1 MTSYQLPARTIQKH
15 TIPKRIAVVAGA
27 TVAAL
32 AVAALVN
39 RYLAS
44 KAERDNPPVGRFI
57 DVDGVRL
64 HYIDRGAG
72 ETVVFLHG
80 NGSMIQDFESSGVI
94 ETAARKYR
102 VIAFDR
108 PGFGHSAR
116 PRGTIWTPQ
125 AQAELIHRALK
136 QIGIPRYAVVGH
148 SWGASVALALAMEYP
163 KTVAG
168 LVLASGYYYP
178 SMRADVLL
186 MSGPAV
192 PVLGDILSYTVS
204 PIISRLLWP
213 LLLRKIFG
221 PAPVPDKF
229 LGFPKEMAV
238 RPSQLRASAAET
250 ALMISNAVSMQGRY
264 GSLKVPVVIIAGDQD
279 RLVNIDKQSARLH
292 RDMGQSR
299 LRRVAGAGHMVHQT
313 APALVMA
320 ALDEALTQ
328 SGERESEGGPS
339 TVNGRV
345 QGL

>member
-72 ETVVFLHG
+72 ETVVLLHG

-264 GSLKVPVVIIAGDQD
+264 GSLNVPVVIIAGDQD

>member
-1 MTSYQLPARTIQKH
+1 
-15 TIPKRIAVVAGA
+15 
-27 TVAAL
+27 
-32 AVAALVN
+32 VN
-39 RYLAS
+39 RYLAR
-44 KAERDNPPVGRFI
+44 KAESNNPPIGRFI

-64 HYIDRGAG
+64 HYVDRGSG
-72 ETVVFLHG
+72 PTVVLLHG
-80 NGSMIQDFESSGVI
+80 NGSMIQDFESSGVL

-108 PGFGHSAR
+108 PGFGYSAR
-116 PRGTIWTPQ
+116 PRGIIWTPE
-125 AQAELIHRALK
+125 AQAELIHRALQ
-136 QIGIPRYAVVGH
+136 QIGVQRATILGH

-178 SMRADVLL
+178 SLRADVFLL
-186 MSGPAV
+186 SGAAV

-221 PAPVPDKF
+221 PAPVPAKF
-229 LGFPKEMAV
+229 HGFPKEMAV

-250 ALMISNAVSMQGRY
+250 ALMIPNAISMQRRY
-264 GSLKVPVVIIAGDQD
+264 GSLQIPVVIIAGDHD
-279 RLVNIDKQSARLH
+279 RLVNIEEQSARLH
-292 RDMGQSR
+292 RDMGQSKF
-299 LRRVAGAGHMVHQT
+299 RRFAGAGHMVHQT

-328 SGERESEGGPS
+328 TGELASEGGPHAA
-339 TVNGRV
+339 
-345 QGL
+345 